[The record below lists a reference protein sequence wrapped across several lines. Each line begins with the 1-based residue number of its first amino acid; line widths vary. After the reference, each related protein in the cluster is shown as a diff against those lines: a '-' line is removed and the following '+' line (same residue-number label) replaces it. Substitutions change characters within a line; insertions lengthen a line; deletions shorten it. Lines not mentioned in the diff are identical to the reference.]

1 MNQAALGFRAHSGWT
16 SLVAIALEDGS
27 PIVLLRQRP
36 HLVKTF
42 THEFR
47 QPYHTAEKVPRSEA
61 RGVISRIQAE
71 ARGLAY
77 NAIRTVQKRL
87 RTEGYELKY
96 CGLLLASGRSLPSLA
111 QIVESHALIHTA
123 DGVLFR
129 NVLLHASKRCGI
141 DTFTAKESEL
151 MGLSADELDLQPEE
165 IKRRLADLGIGLG
178 PPWTQDEKLASLI
191 AWISLAR
198 RFSKKNE
205 RKMKP
210 RRP

>member
-27 PIVLLRQRP
+27 PMVLLRQRP
-36 HLVKTF
+36 HLVKIF
-42 THEFR
+42 TYECR
-47 QPYHTAEKVPRSEA
+47 QPYHTAEKAPRSES

-77 NAIRTVQKRL
+77 SAIRSVQKKL
-87 RTEGYELKY
+87 LTEGYELKF
-96 CGLLLASGRSLPSLA
+96 CGLLLASGRPLPSLA
-111 QIVESHALIHTA
+111 QILASHALIHTA
-123 DGVLFR
+123 DGELFR
-129 NVLLHASKRCGI
+129 NVLLHACKRCGI
-141 DTFTAKESEL
+141 ETFTAKESEL
-151 MGLSADELDLQPEE
+151 MGLSPEELGLQPEE

-191 AWISLAR
+191 AWTSLAR
-198 RFSKKNE
+198 RSSKKNE
-205 RKMKP
+205 RKTKP

>member
-1 MNQAALGFRAHSGWT
+1 MNQAALGFRAHSGWI

-42 THEFR
+42 TYEFR
-47 QPYHTAEKVPRSEA
+47 QPYHTAEKVPKSEA

-77 NAIRTVQKRL
+77 NAIRSIQKRL

-96 CGLLLASGRSLPSLA
+96 CGLLLASGRPLPSLA
-111 QIVESHALIHTA
+111 QILESHALIHTA
-123 DGVLFR
+123 DGELFR
-129 NVLLHASKRCGI
+129 NVLIHASERCKLEI
-141 DTFTAKESEL
+141 FTAKESEL
-151 MGLSADELDLQPEE
+151 MLRSAEELGLEPEE
-165 IKRRLADLGIGLG
+165 IKHRLADLGMGLG

-191 AWISLAR
+191 AWISLAMR
-198 RFSKKNE
+198 LAGKRETKTP
-205 RKMKP
+205 P

>member
-16 SLVAIALEDGS
+16 SLVAIALEDGA

-42 THEFR
+42 TFEFR

-71 ARGLAY
+71 ARSLAWQ
-77 NAIRTVQKRL
+77 AVRSVQTRL
-87 RTEGYELKY
+87 LSEGYELKY
-96 CGLLLASGRSLPSLA
+96 GGLLLASGRPLPSLP
-111 QIVESHALIHTA
+111 QILESHALIHTA
-123 DGVLFR
+123 DGELFR
-129 NVLLHASKRCGI
+129 NVLLHACNRCGL
-141 DTFTAKESEL
+141 DMFTAKESEL
-151 MGLSADELDLQPEE
+151 MIRSADEFGLGPEE
-165 IKRRLADLGIGLG
+165 LKRRLADIGIGMG

-191 AWISLAR
+191 AWMALAMR
-198 RFSKKNE
+198 LQKHE
-205 RKMKP
+205 RKTKP